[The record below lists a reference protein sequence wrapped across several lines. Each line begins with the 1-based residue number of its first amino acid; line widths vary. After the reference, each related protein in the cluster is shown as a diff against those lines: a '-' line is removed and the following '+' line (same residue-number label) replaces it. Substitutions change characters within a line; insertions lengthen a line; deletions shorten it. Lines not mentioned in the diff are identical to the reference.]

1 MCRIV
6 KHIGEDERQE
16 NHGGRAR
23 KEVLSV
29 GCLNGF
35 GEGIEAV
42 GAVKAFLILTAAVFG
57 LAVAPGGIGAHK
69 LVADAGPGGG
79 FKKSG

>member
-1 MCRIV
+1 M
-6 KHIGEDERQE
+6 
-16 NHGGRAR
+16 
-23 KEVLSV
+23 
-29 GCLNGF
+29 
-35 GEGIEAV
+35 

-69 LVADAGPGGG
+69 LAADAEPGGG